1 MISMISREL
10 LGVLARRG
18 RIEIIRTLKSF
29 PERDFTVN
37 ELARSA
43 GVPVMTTSR
52 AVQELR
58 KVGMVKTRKIGNSL
72 AVKLVEDKDRLRMLR
87 MIAGTDPQR
96 NAATLYSR
104 RLGGHDWLLE
114 CRLFGTI
121 GRGDHVPG
129 EEVDIAVVYDSGMA
143 GEDEAKGIAE
153 SLAEDVHGETNV
165 KVVPF
170 CISDKDMGRRG
181 GLAVELRDKEV
192 IWKRKS

>member
-10 LGVLARRG
+10 LVVLARRG

-37 ELARSA
+37 ELARTA

-52 AVQELR
+52 AVQELK
-58 KVGMVKTRKIGNSL
+58 KVGMVRTRKVGNSL
-72 AVKLVEDKDRLRMLR
+72 AVKLVDDRERLRMLR

-96 NAATLYSR
+96 NAASLYSR
-104 RLGGHDWLLE
+104 RLGVNDWLIE

-129 EEVDIAVVYDSGMA
+129 EEVDIAVVYDSA
-143 GEDEAKGIAE
+143 SVGEDDVKGVAQG
-153 SLAEDVHGETNV
+153 LADEVHEETNV
-165 KVVPF
+165 KVVPL
-170 CISDKDMGRRG
+170 CISDKEMGRRG
-181 GLAVELRDKEV
+181 GLAVELREKEV
-192 IWKRKS
+192 IWRRKA